1 MHLFVAHTMDIG
13 ESKGK
18 GRGKGKSSNL
28 AAGRAKPIN
37 WPLALSEFLLDWYI
51 EKKLQLPPK
60 AVIKKIH
67 HTACTL
73 AINSK
78 YGTTYTVDQVQH
90 HYRRHKENWSLVA
103 RHLNESGNG
112 WDETTKML
120 TLSQATLDALLINDR
135 GILSK
140 PIQFFD
146 KLQELFSG
154 CSADGAFM
162 EDPSSAADFDDEDD
176 EDDKFDFLND
186 MSTYADTKVPQGED
200 FDKLESD
207 SDDCKEVAALSAA
220 TIQVSSSTNYDLK
233 PNKKNFKR
241 CGKPK
246 TLPQSHND
254 KCNKTKAK
262 STAQVHDSDDVDVLI
277 NNTLVGIKNT
287 LEKPIQTVAPQ
298 DPNIPLWDMLKKI
311 ALDPDDKLRVG
322 LHLCKP
328 ELQANRSFLISM
340 GQEYLEH
347 WIYKFLSGDDPN
359 LG

>member
-1 MHLFVAHTMDIG
+1 
-13 ESKGK
+13 
-18 GRGKGKSSNL
+18 
-28 AAGRAKPIN
+28 
-37 WPLALSEFLLDWYI
+37 
-51 EKKLQLPPK
+51 
-60 AVIKKIH
+60 
-67 HTACTL
+67 
-73 AINSK
+73 
-78 YGTTYTVDQVQH
+78 
-90 HYRRHKENWSLVA
+90 
-103 RHLNESGNG
+103 
-112 WDETTKML
+112 
-120 TLSQATLDALLINDR
+120 
-135 GILSK
+135 
-140 PIQFFD
+140 
-146 KLQELFSG
+146 
-154 CSADGAFM
+154 M

-200 FDKLESD
+200 SNKLESD
-207 SDDCKEVAALSAA
+207 SDDCKE
-220 TIQVSSSTNYDLK
+220 

-298 DPNIPLWDMLKKI
+298 DPNTPLWDMLKKI

-328 ELQANRSFLISM
+328 ELQANHSFLISM
-340 GQEYLEH
+340 GQEYLER

>member
-1 MHLFVAHTMDIG
+1 M
-13 ESKGK
+13 
-18 GRGKGKSSNL
+18 
-28 AAGRAKPIN
+28 
-37 WPLALSEFLLDWYI
+37 
-51 EKKLQLPPK
+51 
-60 AVIKKIH
+60 
-67 HTACTL
+67 
-73 AINSK
+73 
-78 YGTTYTVDQVQH
+78 
-90 HYRRHKENWSLVA
+90 
-103 RHLNESGNG
+103 
-112 WDETTKML
+112 
-120 TLSQATLDALLINDR
+120 
-135 GILSK
+135 
-140 PIQFFD
+140 
-146 KLQELFSG
+146 
-154 CSADGAFM
+154 
-162 EDPSSAADFDDEDD
+162 
-176 EDDKFDFLND
+176 
-186 MSTYADTKVPQGED
+186 
-200 FDKLESD
+200 ESD

-254 KCNKTKAK
+254 KCNKKAK

-287 LEKPIQTVAPQ
+287 LKKPIQTVAPQ
-298 DPNIPLWDMLKKI
+298 DPNTPLWDMLKKI

-340 GQEYLEH
+340 GQEYLER